1 MHMKFFRKV
10 NAITLLLL
18 CMTVF
23 CHAQNYVG
31 TMEGIFSVSPSGGA
45 TYTIPI
51 KTPDSHNN
59 FAPQLSLTYNSQ
71 AGNGIAGVGW
81 SISGLSSIS
90 AVNHTKYYDT
100 DTVSGVEANRSDV
113 YALDG
118 QRLFLLSGT
127 NATVGAEYVTEE
139 ESWCK
144 ITIDSAYVLTP
155 QTITVKRPDGSVY
168 RYGSTTAS
176 RIKSS
181 TVPLPGAIGWMLDYA
196 EDADGNYIE
205 YVYTQSNYVP
215 YISEI
220 RYGGNKKTGTTPI
233 CTVVFTYESRPD
245 TIKSS
250 FKTRTYS
257 ITKRL
262 KKITCRYNSNLCD
275 SYTLNYNNTSF
286 YSHLIS
292 VRETDTDGNGYPATT
307 FTWNDLPLT
316 DFSPTSSST
325 DIGHNFFFPPHKSYY
340 FSGDAD
346 NDGVSELISVAP
358 NPPASGVLASKV
370 FVWKTSGSSLVS
382 VSSYDADGEW
392 DWYPNSSHNHGG
404 VIGHFGNSQAN
415 SVVIPS
421 YIKEV
426 TDIGLTHKVRFTLP
440 VDNYIYQDTL
450 IYTQKV
456 PAYSIADFDKD
467 GKDEIMFIEKKHV
480 NDQKIRM
487 VTTKV
492 NIQSQSVVNN
502 IQELSFPSN
511 TLSDSINNCLV
522 ADFNSDG
529 LADILVLCP
538 NNSILLWNDNGTFSS
553 SNYLKLT
560 NVKHADTL
568 IPCDLNHD
576 GRTDLLINEYRSTTW
591 KKAINTGNNTI
602 LLFDISTISELTSRN
617 MKCMSDS
624 DSIYYCLPCDMNA
637 DGCLD
642 FMIGSIYVVGN
653 DSTAKTSIFK
663 TDYKGTFTFV
673 SENNIFNRDLC
684 NKPSHIVAGD
694 FDGDGNNE
702 FINYG
707 SNLFTGE
714 YGDERSLRYYDFSNV
729 TPSTGRMAS
738 ITDGLG
744 KQTSIIYR
752 SLLDGYTNTVTASFP
767 LLKFYAP
774 LSVVSQINETSNGTT
789 YSTNYEYADGVFH
802 MQGKQ
807 FLGFKNMSAASGGIK
822 NVTLMDVNSTYFSPY
837 ITETKVTDMNGNE
850 RNSHDYTFQFTGGRA
865 GKSYNKL
872 LREESYENDP
882 DPGKTI
888 FSYSDFHYGQPQTVE
903 SGYEIW
909 KTTTYTFR
917 DVTTNGKWILCQPVS
932 VVTESNTI
940 IESSGDDDSF
950 YTQELYTYDSNNR
963 VSSVSTF
970 RGNDLSTMGRT
981 NYTTFLYNSRGKK
994 SSESSTPYSSNES
1007 LTTNYTYDTYGR
1019 LRLKTDPDGHATQFI
1034 YNNKGWLTI
1043 ERDLRFSTDKRY
1055 TYDGVGRTTRCIFK
1069 SNDDL
1074 FTPDTTNYIYSSSTD
1089 ANYVCMTKTVS
1100 SSAPTT
1106 IEYFDGFGRNAA
1118 SGVIHFNGTEYIS
1131 SKTYLNKSLVGF
1143 ETVPHV
1149 HGVGC
1154 SIGTSYAYDNLHRP
1168 ITITDPENRTT
1179 SIAYYD
1185 LDKEITCDGLTTY
1198 YAYNNDGQLLYR
1210 TDYGGNTPCGDVYYS
1225 YQANG
1230 GTYSVIDVLNMVND
1244 NTSVEYTYDSYGR
1257 LSSATN
1263 ANGNTREYTYDQYGN
1278 VNSISRD
1285 GNTETITYNKYG
1297 EVLQRTN
1304 IAQGN
1309 IASTT
1314 TYTYDSNHLLT
1325 AVTGSHNSKSYTY
1338 NSAGQLT
1345 SSTSSVTNPNFNN
1358 TNYYIQTNYTYNGP
1372 DRIVQTV
1379 SNTDNSN
1386 PTLTE
1391 NYTYRNG
1398 WLTRVDFNG
1407 SKIWELISEDSYGRT
1422 LRTENTRRYNHFYYN
1437 NNGQLTSQ
1445 VAFNSINDGQ
1455 IYAFGHTYSYNTKGL
1470 LTQKDGRS
1478 RTYDE
1483 FNRLA
1488 SYNGTQTYSYDDVG
1502 NITVNGAQQS
1512 IVYDAYQIQSVT
1524 GPNSAYWGGYSSQ
1537 TILNNGNYQPYL
1549 IAQADTLAIL
1559 DYDADW
1565 NRTIM
1570 SVYKNANVNNI
1581 TDADGNI
1588 TSRPSDILY
1597 DRIYVNDRYEVYY
1610 DHHFPPTHYYY
1621 IGGGPETAIA
1631 FVNMDTGQIRK
1642 IQHIYRDDQGSI
1654 TELMDMQGNI
1664 TYFYYDPWGRPANAN
1679 GTPYP
1684 NGYRTGKMFIRGY
1697 LSQEYYEEFG
1707 LINLNARLY
1716 NPHIGRFYTPDPV
1729 LYTDGD
1735 VFGFNP
1741 FIYGKNNPCRYVDS
1755 NGRFPVAI
1763 IPMAFFS
1770 GMVGNYLY
1778 QGLVNNNWGAEAW
1791 ASSICFGFSTAV
1803 NISAANMLKPMS
1815 TLEYYAGFAKSLL
1828 DNIGLDWSIDIGPV
1842 NLSFDPFIALT
1853 YSACTLN
1860 PLRGI
1865 QFGAGIDVSLNE
1877 GDWTFSVGYGSNFYA
1892 GFSYDDGKTGFSYYV
1907 NAFSKKGK
1915 QRTGKI
1921 GFHTGD
1927 FSVQWENDYFGF
1939 SGGDKYRSNAIEFGI
1954 GDYFIGTNLYSIDD
1968 NDINKEL
1975 NVSQIWPYNSDGSY
1989 EAGERVS
1996 SPAYIGKYIGNKKLS
2011 VGWNHPL
2018 IGDFIQNGF
2027 HYMVHSFMKAPYH
2040 GSHPSNV
2047 SSPYFQLG
2055 YNKKNSLY

>member
-1 MHMKFFRKV
+1 MNTLRKKNV
-10 NAITLLLL
+10 SFLLTL
-18 CMTVF
+18 CMAVF
-23 CHAQNYVG
+23 CHAQTYVG
-31 TMEGIFSVSPSGGA
+31 TMEGILSVSPSGGA
-45 TYTIPI
+45 TYVIPI
-51 KTPDSHNN
+51 KLPDSHNN

-90 AVNHTKYYDT
+90 AVNHSKYFDGDT
-100 DTVSGVEANRSDV
+100 IYGIRANRDDA
-113 YALDG
+113 YAIDG
-118 QRLFLLSGT
+118 QRLILLSGS

-144 ITIDSAYVLTP
+144 IRIDSAYILTP
-155 QTITVKRPDGSVY
+155 QTFTVKRPDGSVY
-168 RYGSTTAS
+168 RYGSTSTS
-176 RIKSS
+176 RIQSA

-196 EDADGNYIE
+196 EDANGNYIE
-205 YVYTQSNYVP
+205 YVYERSNYVP

-220 RYGGNKKTGTTPI
+220 RYGGNKNTGSTPF
-233 CTVVFTYESRPD
+233 CTIEFTYESRPD

-292 VRETDTDGNGYPATT
+292 VRETGTDGNGYPATT
-307 FTWNDLPLT
+307 FTWDDLPLT
-316 DFSPTSSST
+316 DFTPTAST
-325 DIGHNFFFPPHKSYY
+325 TNYTSAISYPPHKSIY

-346 NDGVSELISVAP
+346 NDGVTDIISVTPYTSNQGFELSHVVVWNKTDNSLAP
-358 NPPASGVLASKV
+358 I
-370 FVWKTSGSSLVS
+370 
-382 VSSYDADGEW
+382 SSYVANGEW
-392 DWYPNSSHNHGG
+392 DWYPNSSHNYGG
-404 VIGHFGNSQAN
+404 VVGHFSNSQAN

-426 TDIGLTHKVRFTLP
+426 TDIGLTHNVRFTLP
-440 VDNYIYQDTL
+440 VDNFIYQDAL
-450 IYTQKV
+450 QYTQKA

-467 GKDEIMFIEKKHV
+467 GKDEILFIEKKHV

-487 VTTKV
+487 VTTKI
-492 NIQSQSVVNN
+492 NLQNQTIDDN
-502 IQELSFPSN
+502 IQEISFPSN
-511 TLSDSINNCLV
+511 TLSDSINNCIV

-529 LADILVLCP
+529 LADILILCP
-538 NNSILLWNDNGTFSS
+538 NNSILLWNINGSFSV

-560 NVKHADTL
+560 NVKHSDTL

-576 GRTDLLINEYRSTTW
+576 GRTDLLMNEYRSTTW
-591 KKAINTGNNTI
+591 KKAINTGNSSA
-602 LLFDISTISELTSRN
+602 LFNISTISELSSRS
-617 MKCMSDS
+617 MKCQSDE
-624 DSIYYCLPCDMNA
+624 DSIYYCLPCDMNV
-637 DGCLD
+637 DGCVD
-642 FMIGSIYVVGN
+642 FMIGYKSG
-653 DSTAKTSIFK
+653 SSAKTCIFK
-663 TDYKGTFTFV
+663 TDYTGAFTFV
-673 SENNIFNRDLC
+673 SESTISNLDLC
-684 NKPSHIVAGD
+684 NKPTHIVAGD

-707 SNLFTGE
+707 SDLFTGVT
-714 YGDERSLRYYDFSNV
+714 GNERSWRCYDFTNV
-729 TPSTGRMAS
+729 TSSTGRITS
-738 ITDGLG
+738 ITNGLG
-744 KQTSIIYR
+744 KQMSVSYN
-752 SLLDGYTNTVTASFP
+752 SLLDSYTNNVTASFP
-767 LLKFYAP
+767 LLKYYAP
-774 LSVVSQINETSNGTT
+774 ISVVSQINETSNGTT

-802 MQGKQ
+802 MQGKG
-807 FLGFKNMSAASGGIK
+807 FLGFKSVSAASAGLK
-822 NVTLMDVNSTYFSPY
+822 NVTLMDVNNIYYAPH
-837 ITETKVTDMNGNE
+837 ITETKVTDMNGNK
-850 RNSHDYTFQFTGGRA
+850 RVGHSYTFEFTRGRVS
-865 GKSYNKL
+865 KSYNKL
-872 LREESYENDP
+872 LRQESYGNDP
-882 DPGKTI
+882 EPGGNI

-903 SGYEIW
+903 SGYEIQ
-909 KTTTYTFR
+909 KTATYTFR
-917 DVTTNGKWILCQPVS
+917 DVTENGKWILCQPVS
-932 VVTESNTI
+932 IITESNTI
-940 IESSGDDDSF
+940 IGSSGNPDCF
-950 YTQELYTYDSNNR
+950 YTKGQYTYDSNNR

-970 RGNDLSTMGRT
+970 SGNNLSALGRT
-981 NYTTFLYNSRGKK
+981 NYTTFLYNTRGEKT
-994 SSESSTPYSSNES
+994 SESSTPYNSNES
-1007 LTTNYTYDTYGR
+1007 LTTSYSYDTYGR
-1019 LRLKTDPDGHATQFI
+1019 LTQKTDPDGRITQFT
-1034 YNNKGWLTI
+1034 YNNRGRLYKETDARFHTEKGY
-1043 ERDLRFSTDKRY
+1043 S
-1055 TYDGVGRTTRCIFK
+1055 YDAVGRLTRCIFK
-1069 SNDDL
+1069 SNDNL
-1074 FTPDTTNYIYSSSTD
+1074 FAPDTTTYVYSTSTD
-1089 ANYVCMTKTVS
+1089 ANYVCMTKTIS
-1100 SSAPTT
+1100 SFSPTS
-1106 IEYFDGFGRNAA
+1106 IEYYDGFGRNAA
-1118 SGVIHFNGTEYIS
+1118 SGVIHFNGTEYITN
-1131 SKTYLNKSLVGF
+1131 KTYLNKSLVSF
-1143 ETVPHV
+1143 ETVPHA
-1149 HGVGC
+1149 HGTSC
-1154 SIGTSYAYDNLHRP
+1154 NIGTTYTYDNLFRP
-1168 ITITDPENRTT
+1168 ITITDPGNRVT
-1179 SIAYYD
+1179 SITYIGQN
-1185 LDKEITCDGLTTY
+1185 KVVSHEGLKTY
-1198 YAYNNDGQLLYR
+1198 YVYNNDGRLIAR
-1210 TDYGGNTPCGDVYYS
+1210 TDSGANEPCGDVCYS
-1225 YQANG
+1225 YNANG
-1230 GTYSVIDVLNMVND
+1230 GTFSVIDVLNMESN
-1244 NTSVEYTYDSYGR
+1244 NTAVEYTYDSYGR

-1263 ANGNTREYTYDQYGN
+1263 ANGNTRQYTYDQYGN

-1285 GNTETITYNKYG
+1285 GNTETITYNKFG
-1297 EVLQRTN
+1297 EVTQKTN
-1304 IAQGN
+1304 ITQGN
-1309 IASTT
+1309 VASTT

-1338 NSAGQLT
+1338 NAAGQLT
-1345 SSTSSVTNPNFNN
+1345 SSTSSVTNPNYNN
-1358 TNYYIQTNYTYNGP
+1358 TNYYIQTNYTYHGP

-1379 SNTDNSN
+1379 SNTDNYN

-1407 SKIWELISEDSYGRT
+1407 SKIWELTHEDNQGRT
-1422 LRTENTRRYNHFYYN
+1422 LRTENLKRYSYYYYN

-1455 IYAFGHTYSYNTKGL
+1455 IYAFGHTYSYNNRGL

-1478 RTYDE
+1478 MTYDD

-1488 SYNGTQTYSYDDVG
+1488 SYNGTQTYSYDDLG
-1502 NITVNGAQQS
+1502 NITVGGAQQS
-1512 IVYDAYQIQSVT
+1512 LNYDGYQLQSVT
-1524 GPNSAYWGGYSSQ
+1524 GPHSAYWGGYSTQ
-1537 TILNNGNYQPYL
+1537 TILNNGNYQPYI
-1549 IAQADTLAIL
+1549 IAQADTLAIF

-1570 SVYKNANVNNI
+1570 SVYKNANVNSI
-1581 TDADGNI
+1581 TDANGNI

-1610 DHHFPPTHYYY
+1610 DHFFPPTHIYY
-1621 IGGGPETAIA
+1621 IGGGPETALA

-1803 NISAANMLKPMS
+1803 NISAANIFKPMS
-1815 TLEYYAGFAKSLL
+1815 LFEYYATGFAKSLL
-1828 DNIGLDWSIDIGPV
+1828 DNIGLNWSIDIGPV
-1842 NLSFDPFIALT
+1842 NLSFDPFMALT

-1892 GFSYDDGKTGFSYYV
+1892 GFSYDDGKTGFSYYM

-1968 NDINKEL
+1968 SGVKKNL

-1989 EAGERVS
+1989 KDGERVS

-2018 IGDFIQNGF
+2018 VGDFIQNGF
-2027 HYMVHSFMKAPYH
+2027 HYMVHSFMRAPYH

-2055 YNKKNSLY
+2055 YNKKSTLY